1 MTLGGKI
8 NLYFPPKLFDKS
20 PESIETH
27 SLNINKEITCLEFCN
42 PNENEENK
50 NSDVLFIGSDSSLM
64 CYDIMNNKT
73 LFDKDVIEGVFCMA
87 CGKFSKYTTPL
98 CLAGGNCNIIGVDI
112 TGQDVFWTVLGG
124 SAICM
129 SLGDVD
135 KDEKNE
141 LMVGTDDFTIR
152 FYKDEEVINEVNEN
166 TKIVII
172 SHIEDDFFIYGLESG
187 TFGLYKMNNKI
198 WTKKEKGFCTSIIC
212 DDFNKDDSYEALIG
226 MSTGKIIMFDA
237 NTGKEYL
244 STMLENGN
252 PISKFFYGDFILNQK
267 QANENEDEETKTQ
280 IICFTESGEVFGYI
294 YADEKF
300 VPIKRQFTSKD
311 KKVNEEDLKKYEG
324 LLQEK
329 EKLLEELEELAVK
342 DSNKSKI
349 NSPKDDITLPSDTK
363 ITIDLESNDECK
375 CADLII
381 ESTEGSLIKMVII
394 ISEQIYKK
402 ETLVKY
408 PKDETNK
415 VIVQIKTQ
423 KDLNINL
430 HIKVLVG
437 TNYYLND
444 FQVFEFNKIIP
455 KYCFYIILRED
466 KEYES
471 KVEQGI
477 TLEYNDRIDRLIL
490 FLSSS
495 FNLPKDDVETFKK
508 DDKTFRIRFRSLR
521 TDKILEISIEN
532 SNVLKILTDEMELC
546 GNLLQDLSSFLKV
559 ENMDANINYN
569 KLAESYSPVFDRIE
583 MLDRERNHFNI
594 NMTEIIGLIKDLFV
608 KAEDNRLIDSIR
620 SFKDYFRK
628 IDIKNTELLDEFEK
642 RSEKYNQLLLDLKSV
657 NQLIQMASNLKVG
670 SFKKAITNG
679 CRDCIK
685 KKDYKLLMKIISNGV
700 V

>member
-1 MTLGGKI
+1 
-8 NLYFPPKLFDKS
+8 
-20 PESIETH
+20 
-27 SLNINKEITCLEFCN
+27 
-42 PNENEENK
+42 
-50 NSDVLFIGSDSSLM
+50 
-64 CYDIMNNKT
+64 
-73 LFDKDVIEGVFCMA
+73 MA
-87 CGKFSKYTTPL
+87 CGKFSKYSMPL

-112 TGQDVFWTVLGG
+112 NGQDIFWTVLGG

-129 SLGDVD
+129 TLGDTN

-141 LMVGTDDFTIR
+141 LIIGTDDFTIR
-152 FYKDEEVINEVNEN
+152 FYKDEEPINEVNEN

-172 SHIEDDFFIYGLESG
+172 SHIEDEYFIYGLESG
-187 TFGLYKMNNKI
+187 SFGMYKLNNKI
-198 WTKKEKGFCTSIIC
+198 WSKKEKGFCISIIC
-212 DDFNKDDSYEALIG
+212 GDFNNDESYECLIG
-226 MSTGKIIMFDA
+226 MTTGKILMLDA
-237 NTGKEYL
+237 NSGKEIL
-244 STMLENGN
+244 NTMLEN
-252 PISKFFYGDFILNQK
+252 SVAKFFYGDFILNQK
-267 QANENEDEETKTQ
+267 LINENEDEDEKSQ
-280 IICFTESGEVFGYI
+280 IICFTENGEVFGYI
-294 YADEKF
+294 YGDEKF
-300 VPIKRQFTSKD
+300 LPLKRQFTSKD
-311 KKVNEEDLKKYEG
+311 KKVNEEDLKKYES

-329 EKLLEELEELAVK
+329 EKLLEELEKIAVK

-349 NSPKDDITLPSDTK
+349 NSPKDDITLPNDTK
-363 ITIDLESNDECK
+363 IVIDLESNDECK

-381 ESTEGSLIKMVII
+381 ESSEGSIIKMVII

-408 PKDETNK
+408 PKEETNK

-455 KYCFYIILRED
+455 KYCFYIILRDE

-471 KVEQGI
+471 KVDQGI
-477 TLEYNDRIDRLIL
+477 SFEYNDRIERLIL

-495 FNLPKDDVETFKK
+495 FNLAKNDVESFKK

-521 TDKILEISIEN
+521 TEKILEISVEN
-532 SNVLKILTDEMELC
+532 GNILKILTDEMELC
-546 GNLLQDLSSFLKV
+546 GNLLQDLALFLKQ
-559 ENMDANINYN
+559 DNIDTNFKYN
-569 KLAESYSPVFDRIE
+569 KLAESYSPIFDRIE
-583 MLDRERNHFNI
+583 ILDKERNHFNI
-594 NMTEIIGLIKDLFV
+594 NMSEIIGIIKDLFV
-608 KAEDNRLIDSIR
+608 KAEDNRLIDNIR
-620 SFKDYFRK
+620 SFKEYFRK
-628 IDIKNTELLDEFEK
+628 IDVKNIELLDEFEK

-670 SFKKAITNG
+670 NFKKVITNG

-685 KKDYKLLMKIISNGV
+685 KKDYKLFMKIISNGV

>member
-1 MTLGGKI
+1 
-8 NLYFPPKLFDKS
+8 
-20 PESIETH
+20 
-27 SLNINKEITCLEFCN
+27 
-42 PNENEENK
+42 
-50 NSDVLFIGSDSSLM
+50 M
-64 CYDIMNNKT
+64 CYDIINNKT
-73 LFDKDVIEGVFCMA
+73 LFDKDVIDGVFCMT
-87 CGKFSKYTTPL
+87 CGKFSNYTMPL

-112 TGQDVFWTVLGG
+112 TGEEIFWTVLGG
-124 SAICM
+124 SATCM
-129 SLGDVD
+129 TLGDLD

-141 LMVGTDDFTIR
+141 LMIGTDDFTIR
-152 FYKDEEVINEVNEN
+152 FYKNEEPFNEVNEN
-166 TKIVII
+166 TKIIII
-172 SHIEDDFFIYGLESG
+172 SYIEDDYFIYGLESG
-187 TFGLYKMNNKI
+187 TFGLYKLNNKV
-198 WTKKEKGFCTSIIC
+198 WSKKEKGFCTSVVC

-226 MSTGKIIMFDA
+226 MNSGKIIMVDV

-244 STMLENGN
+244 NIVLENG
-252 PISKFFYGDFILNQK
+252 ISVSKFFYGDFILNQK
-267 QANENEDEETKTQ
+267 NINENDEENEKMQ
-280 IICFTESGEVFGYI
+280 IICFAENGEVFGYI
-294 YADEKF
+294 YNEQKF
-300 VPIKRQFTSKD
+300 LPTKRQFTTKD
-311 KKVNEEDLKKYEG
+311 KKVNLEDLKKYEG
-324 LLQEK
+324 LLEEK
-329 EKLLEELEELAVK
+329 EKLLEQLEEIDVK

-349 NSPKDDITLPSDTK
+349 NSPKDDITLPDDTK
-363 ITIDLESNDECK
+363 INIDLESNDEFK

-437 TNYYLND
+437 TSYYLND

-455 KYCFYIILRED
+455 KYCFYIILRDE

-471 KVEQGI
+471 KVDQGI
-477 TLEYNDRIDRLIL
+477 SFEYNDRIERLIL

-495 FNLPKDDVETFKK
+495 FNLAKNDVESFKK

-521 TDKILEISIEN
+521 TEKILEISVEN
-532 SNVLKILTDEMELC
+532 GNILKILTDEMELC
-546 GNLLQDLSSFLKV
+546 GNLLQDLALFLKQ
-559 ENMDANINYN
+559 DNIDTNFKYN
-569 KLAESYSPVFDRIE
+569 KLAESYSPIFDRIE
-583 MLDRERNHFNI
+583 ILDKERNHFNI
-594 NMTEIIGLIKDLFV
+594 NMSEIIGIIKDLFV
-608 KAEDNRLIDSIR
+608 KAEDNRLIDNIR
-620 SFKDYFRK
+620 SFKEYFRK
-628 IDIKNTELLDEFEK
+628 IDVKNIELLDEFEK

-670 SFKKAITNG
+670 NFKKAITNG

-685 KKDYKLLMKIISNGV
+685 KKDYKLFMKIISNGV